1 MIAFVRRWYFS
12 QVATWA
18 LVFKQRDIAFAYY
31 AKIIAERPDD
41 TLTLSRVAFL
51 HAEAGDHAAAIRGF
65 ERVVSIR
72 PDDADGWFNLGY
84 LHQQHGAHTDAIRAF
99 ERATTIKPGHD
110 LSWYGQGLSLVA
122 LKRDEDAIRSFKENI
137 KLQPMSPHGFM
148 ELARAYFRLGDCE
161 RCEKQMRKL
170 KAFDP
175 KNAALLEDET
185 GIRIGVERWWKT

>member
-1 MIAFVRRWYFS
+1 MIGFIRRWYFS
-12 QVATWA
+12 QIATWA
-18 LVFKQRDIAFAYY
+18 LVFKQRDIAFDYY

-51 HAEAGDHAAAIRGF
+51 HAEAGDHAAAVRGF

-84 LHQQHGAHTDAIRAF
+84 LHQQHGDHGDAIRAF

-122 LKRDEDAIRSFKENI
+122 LKRDEDAIKPFKENI
-137 KLQPMSPHGFM
+137 RLQPMSPHGFM
-148 ELARAYFRLGDCE
+148 ELARVYFRLGDSE
-161 RCEKQMRKL
+161 RCEKQMRRL

-175 KNAALLEDET
+175 KNAAALEDET